1 MQGVQLMTCVIYLS
15 FEHSICSQISTK
27 SKKGFITYN
36 LEHGIMAM
44 NKHVVNEYN
53 LNLQK

>member
-1 MQGVQLMTCVIYLS
+1 MQGVQLMTCVTYLYFES
-15 FEHSICSQISTK
+15 FIRSQISTK

-44 NKHVVNEYN
+44 KKHVANEYN

>member
-1 MQGVQLMTCVIYLS
+1 MQGVQLMMCVIYLFFKS
-15 FEHSICSQISTK
+15 FICSQISTE
-27 SKKGFITYN
+27 SKKGFITYD

-44 NKHVVNEYN
+44 KKHVANEYN